1 VRADNFSI
9 PLLSSIALHGCAIL
23 LASFLAQTKT
33 PRPQNYFSVHL
44 LEARISENQASRP
57 GVQAEAKPPPR
68 PVQKTAPRRTIK
80 APSKA
85 PVITPAPALPAPKQD
100 EQIKAPETKTATP
113 APMKSSP
120 SATLNPNGEGG
131 GSPVGALASSGNG
144 EIGVVTGNGTGARG
158 GGMATFGLGRG
169 AGVPGAPA
177 HPVLRT
183 NREAQPIQTARANYP
198 PMALRRGLESDV
210 TLKIEVDSQGNVTKA
225 EIAKSGGGGF
235 DEEALKAVKQSR
247 FEPAQRDGGNIA
259 AEFTY
264 VYRFRIRR

>member
-9 PLLSSIALHGCAIL
+9 PLLSSIAVHGCAIL
-23 LASFLAQTKT
+23 LASFLVQATT
-33 PRPQNYFSVHL
+33 PRAQNYFSVHL
-44 LEARISENQASRP
+44 IETPQSEHREPSSTAH
-57 GVQAEAKPPPR
+57 AETKTPPP
-68 PVQKTAPRRTIK
+68 PIQKTGPTK
-80 APSKA
+80 APPTASI
-85 PVITPAPALPAPKQD
+85 VTSAPALPATKQH
-100 EQIKAPETKTATP
+100 EQVKSPEAKPAAPAQTE
-113 APMKSSP
+113 SLP
-120 SATLNPNGEGG
+120 SAILNRDGEEGG
-131 GSPVGALASSGNG
+131 SAAGAVSLSGNG
-144 EIGVVTGNGTGARG
+144 ETGVVPGSGPGAG
-158 GGMATFGLGRG
+158 GGDMATFGLGRG